1 MEIFVVPDIWNVLAQ
16 WGATLILF
24 LVIRHFVY
32 RPMSEFLAKRQE
44 AVTSDLQQAE
54 DRRLEAEQLK
64 AQYEEK
70 IDDAKR
76 EGAEIVEESRKRA
89 KLMEQRA
96 AEDARAEAR
105 ALMERA
111 KGDIDRDK
119 KNAEKEVRTET
130 ADLAVLI
137 AQKLLKENIE
147 VSDQDRLVDG
157 MIEELEKNHV
167 R

>member
-111 KGDIDRDK
+111 KGDIDREK